1 MDRRSIVYYTSID
14 GGFPMPAAARQFD
27 LCSCPA
33 HVGGVI
39 LSPGVADV
47 FICHQP
53 VVRKGDKVLCLTGD
67 VATIIEGCSDVIIG
81 GQPVA
86 RKGDHT
92 DHGGVILTG
101 CPRVKICEKVRGICK
116 ANAAKRRAAFIRY
129 TPRAPLNKLV

>member
-1 MDRRSIVYYTSID
+1 
-14 GGFPMPAAARQFD
+14 MPVAARQFD
-27 LCSCPA
+27 VCSCPA
-33 HVGGVI
+33 HGLGVI

-53 VVRKGDKVLCLTGD
+53 VVRKGDKVLCANLE
-67 VATIIEGCSDVIIG
+67 VATIVEGCDEVIIG

-101 CPRVKICEKVRGICK
+101 CPRVFICESPKLRCTKIAARKRSFLIRQVSVSRVEGLRRRGSGGSEPS
-116 ANAAKRRAAFIRY
+116 AR
-129 TPRAPLNKLV
+129 